1 MCIPNNLID
10 FTCDIIINSPSE
22 NLFLITPLSSI
33 AGLNE
38 NAK

>member
-10 FTCDIIINSPSE
+10 FTCDIIVNTPSE
-22 NLFLITPLSSI
+22 ILFLITPLSPI

-38 NAK
+38 NVK